1 MATEIK
7 KLGDNSLKKV
17 FEIAYGYAK
26 SGKEAATQAAKTYT
40 DDEIGKLPKHKAGTG
55 IAIAADGTISAT
67 GDAAVNP
74 SALPKAS
81 KTQIG
86 GVKIGD
92 GVDVDA
98 DGVIS
103 VSHPDVYTK
112 TEADGKFQT
121 AEQVA
126 AIANQ
131 KAADKIAALVD
142 GAPESLDTLKEIAD
156 TLNKDTEG
164 GVVNAIMTE
173 VGKKANSADV
183 YTTTAADA
191 AIDGKVNAAKTE
203 LNAAISGKATPA
215 DVATAKQEAI
225 TAAATSAAGLYVPK
239 TDMPTFTEYTAT
251 EIQAIADA
259 AVAAL

>member
-1 MATEIK
+1 MAKEIK
-7 KLGDNSLKKV
+7 YVGNSGLTTVFSITKGWDNTVLQN
-17 FEIAYGYAK
+17 AK
-26 SGKEAATQAAKTYT
+26 NYT
-40 DDEIGKLPKHKAGTG
+40 DTEIGKLPTYSAGTG
-55 IAIAADGTISAT
+55 ISIDANGKISAT
-67 GDAAVNP
+67 GDADVDP

-86 GVKIGD
+86 AVKIGT

-121 AEQVA
+121 EAQVN
-126 AIANQ
+126 AIAEQ

-183 YTTTAADA
+183 YTKTAADS

-203 LNAAISGKATPA
+203 LNAALAGKATPA
-215 DVATAKQEAI
+215 DVATAKEEAV
-225 TAAATSAAGLYVPK
+225 TAAATAAAGLYVPK
-239 TDMPTFTEYTAT
+239 TDMPTFTEYTAA

>member
-17 FEIAYGYAK
+17 FEIAYGYAQDAK
-26 SGKEAATQAAKTYT
+26 TGATQSAKTYT
-40 DDEIGKLPKHKAGTG
+40 DDEIGKLPTYSAGTG
-55 IAIAADGTISAT
+55 ISIDANGKISAT
-67 GDAAVNP
+67 GDADVDP

-86 GVKIGD
+86 AVKIGT

-121 AEQVA
+121 EAQVNAIAEQ
-126 AIANQ
+126 
-131 KAADKIAALVD
+131 KATDKIAALVD

-173 VGKKANSADV
+173 VGKKANSVDV
-183 YTTTAADA
+183 YTKTDADS
-191 AIDGKVNAAKTE
+191 AIDGKVNAAKGE
-203 LNAAISGKATPA
+203 LNAEIAKKATPA

-225 TAAATSAAGLYVPK
+225 TAAATAAAGLYVPK
-239 TDMPTFTEYTAT
+239 TDMPTFTEYTAA